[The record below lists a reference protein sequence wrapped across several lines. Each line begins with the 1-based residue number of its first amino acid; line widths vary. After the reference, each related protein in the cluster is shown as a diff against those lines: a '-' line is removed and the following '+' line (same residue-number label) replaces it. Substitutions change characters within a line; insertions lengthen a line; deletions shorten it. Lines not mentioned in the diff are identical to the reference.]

1 MNAQPPRDDLIPP
14 PAAAPAVPEVAP
26 GSAAGTDP
34 DAVAPPPRSRL
45 GRLVDL
51 LLGKSATMVLAA
63 LALVVGIGTFTQL
76 AHSPGNVRPDIGVA
90 LVLANLV
97 SLLLLG
103 AALAGRL
110 TLVWVERRRGSAGSR
125 LHVRLVLLFSGI
137 AVAPTILVACF
148 ATAFFHFGIQ
158 SWFNDPVRAALDG
171 SLQVARGY
179 LEEHRNNIRA
189 VALEMGNDL
198 MRAGQLIPGDPQA
211 FAEILGEQT
220 ALRGLTEAVI
230 YDASSG
236 QVMASAGL
244 FAGLGVEPPP
254 AWAMEQARLG
264 DVVVLNTGDATRVR
278 ALIQLNSQPPL
289 VLMIGRPVDPQI
301 LTYVTRT
308 EQAAAEYAR
317 LDESRSWLQIAFA
330 WIFALVAL
338 LVLSAAVL
346 IGLMMANQIARPI
359 GRLINAAER
368 VRGGEQGV
376 RVPEAPTQDE
386 VAGLSRAFN
395 RMTGQLAAQRAEL
408 MDAYSQIDERR
419 RFTET
424 VLAGVSAGVI
434 GLDANARIELPN
446 RAADELLGMDLIA
459 RVSHELAAVVPEFA
473 PLLRQ
478 ASTQPE
484 RAAVGEVVVGPANHH
499 RTLLVRIGAER
510 GGGRTDGFVVTFDD
524 ITELQSAQRKAAWAD
539 VARRIAH
546 EIKNPLTPIQLSAE
560 RLKRRFAREITSDPE
575 TFAQCADTIIR
586 HVGDIGRMVDEFS
599 AFARM
604 PQPQISREDVGRI
617 AREALVLQRTARPKI
632 AWTTDIP
639 ERGPMARCDR
649 RLLRQALTNL
659 LQNAA
664 DAVAMRPDGRPD
676 GRPDARPDAREETL
690 DGGAITVAVRQAG
703 GEVLVSVTD
712 NGVGLPTEDR
722 ARLTEPYVTH
732 KPKGTGLGLAIV
744 KKILEDHGGR
754 LLLDDR
760 PDGPGAIATLVLP
773 VSGPQTAASAGQPVN
788 AGAVAAL
795 QVSGEHVSGADA
807 PGVHVSGV
815 HVSGGSVAGESVA
828 GESIAGERVAAEK
841 VPDGA

>member
-1 MNAQPPRDDLIPP
+1 MNVQPPRDLLTPTPP
-14 PAAAPAVPEVAP
+14 TLPAV
-26 GSAAGTDP
+26 AGT
-34 DAVAPPPRSRL
+34 AVMIETPPRSRL
-45 GRLVDL
+45 GRLADL
-51 LLGKSATMVLAA
+51 LLGKAATMVLAA
-63 LALVVGIGTFTQL
+63 LALGVGIATFVLL
-76 AHSPGNVRPDIGVA
+76 AGSPGNVRPGLGVG
-90 LVLANLV
+90 LVLANLI

-110 TLVWVERRRGSAGSR
+110 TMVWVERRRGSAGSR

-137 AVAPTILVACF
+137 AVAPTIVVACF
-148 ATAFFHFGIQ
+148 AVAFFHFGIQ
-158 SWFNDPVRAALDG
+158 SWFNDPVRTALNE

-179 LEEHRNNIRA
+179 LDEHRNNVRS
-189 VALEMGNDL
+189 VALEMANDL
-198 MRAGQLIPGDPQA
+198 MRAGQMMPSDPRA
-211 FAEILGEQT
+211 FAQILGAQT

-254 AWAMEQARLG
+254 AWAMEQARTG

-278 ALIQLNSQPPL
+278 ALIELNSQPPL

-301 LTYVTRT
+301 LNYMDRT
-308 EQAAAEYAR
+308 EQAVAEYTR
-317 LDESRSWLQIAFA
+317 LDEHRSWLQIAFA

-346 IGLMMANQIARPI
+346 IGLVIANQIARPI

-376 RVPEAPTQDE
+376 RVPESATQDE

-424 VLAGVSAGVI
+424 VLAGVSAGVV
-434 GLDANARIELPN
+434 GLDAQGRIELPN

-459 RVSHELAAVVPEFA
+459 RLGHELAAVAPEFT

-484 RAAVGEVVVGPANHH
+484 RAAIGEIVVGPPSRR

-560 RLKRRFAREITSDPE
+560 RLKRRFTREITSDPE

-617 AREALVLQRTARPKI
+617 AREGLVLQKTARPKI

-639 ERGPMARCDR
+639 ERGPLARCDR
-649 RLLRQALTNL
+649 RMIRQALTNL

-664 DAVAMRPDGRPD
+664 DAIAMRSDVVRSEGGSKEAGDGSGPDRGAGERL
-676 GRPDARPDAREETL
+676 E
-690 DGGAITVAVRQAG
+690 GGAIILAVRQVGA
-703 GEVLVSVTD
+703 EVLISVAD
-712 NGVGLPTEDR
+712 NGVGLPAQDR
-722 ARLTEPYVTH
+722 ARLTEPYITH

-744 KKILEDHGGR
+744 KKIMEDHGGR
-754 LLLDDR
+754 LLLEDR
-760 PDGPGAIATLVLP
+760 PDGRPGAIATLVLP
-773 VSGPQTAASAGQPVN
+773 VSGPPEAATPETVTADSATPGSSTPASATPEF
-788 AGAVAAL
+788 ATPEAARRDGHDN
-795 QVSGEHVSGADA
+795 GE
-807 PGVHVSGV
+807 P
-815 HVSGGSVAGESVA
+815 
-828 GESIAGERVAAEK
+828 VAAEATSTER